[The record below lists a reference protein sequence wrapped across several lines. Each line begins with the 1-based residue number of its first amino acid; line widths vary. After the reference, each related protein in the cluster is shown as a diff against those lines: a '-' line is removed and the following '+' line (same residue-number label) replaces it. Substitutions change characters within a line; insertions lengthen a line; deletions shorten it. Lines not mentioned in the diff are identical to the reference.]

1 MKRIFYFATMIAA
14 LNLGFTSCVE
24 TKNNEGNKTEE
35 PGDNGQS
42 SALVNDCINNIS
54 GAAENSAGSNNN
66 STDSSEA
73 IKVQQSGDFSIT
85 LNGEKATVVK
95 GETVTVTFDR
105 FPTNLADFKRTYTE
119 LSKTMA
125 GVVVANLMAYHLYFY
140 DEAEGTEAISLCND
154 SNNIKNTTGQLSQKF
169 SKKKIS
175 DNYCQPFMVASYL
188 DGANPGNAYHP
199 TKPYTVKL
207 RMHPS
212 DSRGPQTGSFA
223 YKGIDYTLQIWCNGV
238 KNEDGSYGTWR
249 NVEVLA
255 RKGNRDF
262 TMFNCPSLYTQVA
275 QISFTTDDTFEELK

>member
-14 LNLGFTSCVE
+14 LSLVSTSCAG
-24 TKNNEGNKTEE
+24 TSNNEANKTEE
-35 PGDNGQS
+35 TNGDQS
-42 SALVNDCINNIS
+42 NTLVNNCINSIS
-54 GAAENSAGSNNN
+54 QAADNNN
-66 STDSSEA
+66 GESVSSSTPAEA
-73 IKVQQSGDFSIT
+73 IKVKQSGDFSIT
-85 LNGEKATVVK
+85 LNGEKAQVVK

-105 FPTNLADFKRTYTE
+105 FPTNLADFKRTYAE

-125 GVVVANLMAYHLYFY
+125 GVVVGNLMAYHLYFY
-140 DEAEGTEAISLCND
+140 NEAEGTEALTLCND
-154 SNNIKNTTGQLSQKF
+154 SNNIKNTIGQLSQKF

-188 DGANPGNAYHP
+188 AGANPGNAYHP

-212 DSRGPQTGSFA
+212 DSRAPQTGSFA